1 MGDFN
6 LEQYLL
12 DKGWALLQKQ
22 DKYNQEFTS
31 YIKKKTRSE
40 IEHTYEFEIHGECT
54 YRPNSIY
61 CKILEKGMYS
71 MYFVLFEGALVSY
84 SEFDV
89 IDKSLGIGE

>member
-1 MGDFN
+1 MGEFN

-12 DKGWALLQKQ
+12 DKGWTVLTKM

-31 YIKKKTRSE
+31 YTKKKVRQD
-40 IEHTYEFEIHGECT
+40 IEHTYEFEIHGECN

-71 MYFVLFEGALVSY
+71 IYYVLFEGALTSY
-84 SEFDV
+84 SEYDV
-89 IDKSLGIGE
+89 IDKSLGIEE